1 MISFLP
7 LIPLAYFGLYL
18 SVIDFKTHR
27 LPNRLVG
34 QFAVSELGTIAVASW
49 LTSDFTRVV
58 KSLGIAL
65 ALTAGY
71 CLLYIFSRGAMGFG
85 DVKFA
90 FPLGLSLGWFAA
102 DYWLMSIL
110 GTFLIAGL
118 VSVFG
123 LATRRLDKNS
133 KLALGPFMFVGTL
146 LTLVFS

>member
-1 MISFLP
+1 MISLLP
-7 LIPLAYFGLYL
+7 FIPMAYFGIRL

-27 LPNRLVG
+27 LPNRMVG
-34 QFAVSELGTIAVASW
+34 WFAFTELAEMSVLSLGGSHLGQLANAIAIAVATTTTYLLLYFLS
-49 LTSDFTRVV
+49 RG
-58 KSLGIAL
+58 SLG
-65 ALTAGY
+65 
-71 CLLYIFSRGAMGFG
+71 MG

-133 KLALGPFMFVGTL
+133 KLALGPFMFVGTV

>member
-58 KSLGIAL
+58 KSFGVAL
-65 ALTAGY
+65 ALTTGY

-123 LATRRLDKNS
+123 LATRQLDKNS
-133 KLALGPFMFVGTL
+133 KLALGPFMFVGTV